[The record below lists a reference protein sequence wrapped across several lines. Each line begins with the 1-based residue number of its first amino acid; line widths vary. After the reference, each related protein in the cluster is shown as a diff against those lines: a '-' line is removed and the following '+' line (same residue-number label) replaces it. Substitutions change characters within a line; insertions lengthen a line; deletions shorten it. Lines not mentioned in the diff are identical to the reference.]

1 VERFKIDPLLPYI
14 SCRTSNTYPMSESL
28 KLRMEKMPSINED
41 LEDEERIS
49 KETFEYLRMILSGLE
64 QQDSSLPDACGH
76 DKEGGIELLF
86 KDIICT
92 LDRDGY
98 FSVISFRE
106 DVGVPRFQMPQDCN
120 RIVQYLKNFYSL
132 QKQSKISIFQKGE
145 YVKTMRNLLI
155 FRWKKFVDMI
165 ELILGNFNFF
175 IP

>member
-1 VERFKIDPLLPYI
+1 LPYI
-14 SCRTSNTYPMSESL
+14 SSKTSNTFPMSESL
-28 KLRMEKMPSINED
+28 EVRMKKLTSINQH

-49 KETFEYLRMILSGLE
+49 EGTFEYLRMILSGLE
-64 QQDSSLPDACGH
+64 QQDSSLPGACGL
-76 DKEGGIELLF
+76 DREGGMELLF
-86 KDIICT
+86 KDIICV

-98 FSVISFRE
+98 FSIISLRE

-120 RIVQYLKNFYSL
+120 RIVQYLKNFYNL

-165 ELILGNFNFF
+165 ELILEN
-175 IP
+175 